1 MSKNTHRMT
10 MAALAGLLALTPAFA
25 QSAGTATSSAA
36 RSTKKKTTTTTT
48 ATTTAA
54 ASKLSA
60 GDAKFVKTAATGG
73 MEEVE
78 LGKLAASKASDPDVK
93 NFGQKMV
100 DDHSKAN
107 DQLKQ
112 IASQKGVT
120 LPAGLNNMQKHDKA
134 KLEKLSGAAFDRSYI
149 SMMVQDHKKDVAD
162 FQKESN
168 SGKDG
173 DVKSFASATLPTL
186 QDHLKMA
193 QDASCHGASP
203 WHFFCLR
210 SSLEAVRDPSG
221 PGISHPIGREERK

>member
-1 MSKNTHRMT
+1 MSKSTHRIT

-25 QSAGTATSSAA
+25 QSAGTATGSAA
-36 RSTKKKTTTTTT
+36 KTTRKTTTT
-48 ATTTAA
+48 ATTTAS
-54 ASKLSA
+54 SKLSA
-60 GDAKFVKTAATGG
+60 GDAKFVKTAASGG

-120 LPAGLNNMQKHDKA
+120 LPTGLNNMQKHDKA
-134 KLEKLSGAAFDRSYI
+134 KLEKLSGAAFDSSYI
-149 SMMVQDHKKDVAD
+149 SMMVKDHKKDVAD

-168 SGKDG
+168 GGKDS

-193 QDASCHGASP
+193 QDASSKLHPTKGAKKS
-203 WHFFCLR
+203 
-210 SSLEAVRDPSG
+210 
-221 PGISHPIGREERK
+221 K